1 MSGRRECPEGWLC
14 VNPGMVTVIGSELLL
29 AESVGVNVV
38 MFFKIER
45 VYFHARSRYQDI
57 IVAEVKDF
65 GKALILDGLIQSS
78 QRTEYI
84 YHESLVHPA
93 MVLHPNPKRVLI
105 LGGGE
110 GATLREVLRHRTVE
124 EAVMVDIDEMVVEVA
139 KKYLQEWHQGS
150 FDDPRAQVV
159 IMDGMRYVEEARE
172 RGEKFD
178 VVIMDLTDP
187 YGPEVSK
194 GLYSRD
200 FFAKLSDVLVD
211 DGVLVTQAGNSFYYR
226 DVYDKV
232 LENVKSVFP
241 YIAEYAAWIP
251 DFGYTNNFI
260 LASKRY
266 DPESLTEEEVDRR
279 LRERGVETRLFNGRY
294 YVALMK
300 MPVIKG

>member
-1 MSGRRECPEGWLC
+1 MPGERVCPEGWVC

-29 AESVGVNVV
+29 AESVGLNVV
-38 MFFKIER
+38 MFFKIRR

-57 IVAEVKDF
+57 IVADVIDF
-65 GKALILDGLIQSS
+65 GKALILDGLIQSTE
-78 QRTEYI
+78 RTEYI

-93 MVLHPNPKRVLI
+93 MVLHPSPRRVLI

-110 GATLREVLRHRTVE
+110 GATLREALKHSTVE
-124 EAVMVDIDEMVVEVA
+124 RAVMVDIDEMVVEVA
-139 KKYLQEWHQGS
+139 RKYLQEWHQGS
-150 FDDPRAQVV
+150 FDDPRSQVV
-159 IMDGMRYVEEARE
+159 IMDGVKYVEEAIG

-194 GLYSRD
+194 GLYSRE
-200 FFAKLSDVLVD
+200 FFEKLSRVLGD

-226 DVYDKV
+226 EVYDKV

-241 YIAEYAAWIP
+241 HVAEYMVWVP
-251 DFGYTNNFI
+251 DFGYANNFI

-266 DPESLTEEEVDRR
+266 DPEALGEEEVDKR
-279 LRERGVETRLFNGRY
+279 LRERGVKTRLFNGRY

-300 MPVIKG
+300 MPVIRG